1 MGVTFSYA
9 VREELPKI
17 IDIYNQA
24 VPTRISTADT
34 SPVTVESKII
44 WFESYNQTTRPIW
57 VMKIENNIVG
67 WVALEDF
74 YGRPAFKSTAEISL
88 YIDENY
94 QGQGLGQQALDWVF
108 SQLENCGVTTIMA
121 YVFHHNEASQKLFFK
136 NGFERWA
143 HLPSIANMDDELYS
157 LDILGRIFS
166 H

>member
-1 MGVTFSYA
+1 MTVTFSYA

-108 SQLENCGVTTIMA
+108 SQLENCEVTTIMA

-157 LDILGRIFS
+157 LDILGRAFS

>member
-1 MGVTFSYA
+1 MTVTFSYA

-108 SQLENCGVTTIMA
+108 SQLENCEVTTIMA

-143 HLPSIANMDDELYS
+143 HLPSIANMDDKLYS
-157 LDILGRIFS
+157 LDILGRTFS

>member
-9 VREELPKI
+9 VHEELPKI

-24 VPTRISTADT
+24 VSTRISTADT

-108 SQLENCGVTTIMA
+108 SQLENCEVTTVMA

>member
-1 MGVTFSYA
+1 MTVTFSYA

-24 VPTRISTADT
+24 VPTHISTADT

-57 VMKIENNIVG
+57 VMKIENSIVG

-108 SQLENCGVTTIMA
+108 SQLENCEVTTIMA

-157 LDILGRIFS
+157 LDILGRAFS

>member
-1 MGVTFSYA
+1 MSVTFSYA
-9 VREELPKI
+9 TREDLPKI

-44 WFESYNQTTRPIW
+44 WFESYNQTTRPLW
-57 VMKIENNIVG
+57 VMKIEGIIVG

-108 SQLENCGVTTIMA
+108 SQLNNCEVTTIMA
-121 YVFHHNEASQKLFFK
+121 YVFAHNEASQKLFFR
-136 NGFERWA
+136 NGFKRWA
-143 HLPSIANMDDELYS
+143 HLPNIANMDDELYS
-157 LDILGRIFS
+157 LDILGRTFE
-166 H
+166 

>member
-1 MGVTFSYA
+1 MTVTFSYA

-44 WFESYNQTTRPIW
+44 WFESYNQITRPIW

-108 SQLENCGVTTIMA
+108 SQLENCEVTTIMA

-157 LDILGRIFS
+157 LDILGRAFS